1 MACTSA
7 RSSLSSA
14 RRDGIGVPPSP
25 LCASAVEEAKPTAPA
40 AIDSRTSVAIF
51 AISSSV
57 AVRSVAS
64 SPITKVRIAEWPA
77 KQATLGPT
85 PCFSSM
91 SRYCGKLSKPQLMPA
106 RSASS
111 DMPSTCVRCRMVR
124 SRSWGLQGAMVKP
137 QLPSTAVV
145 TPSAGEGSTN
155 GSQVICAS

>member
-1 MACTSA
+1 M
-7 RSSLSSA
+7 
-14 RRDGIGVPPSP
+14 GVPPSP

-40 AIDSRTSVAIF
+40 AMPSRTRATIL

-64 SPITKVRIAEWPA
+64 SPITQVRTDEWPE

-85 PCFSSM
+85 PSRCSM
-91 SRYCGKLSKPQLMPA
+91 SRYCGKLSNSQRMPA
-106 RSASS
+106 RKASS
-111 DMPSTCVRCRMVR
+111 DMPSTCVRWRMVR
-124 SRSWGLQGAMVKP
+124 SRSAGLQGAMVKP
-137 QLPSTAVV
+137 QLPRMAVV